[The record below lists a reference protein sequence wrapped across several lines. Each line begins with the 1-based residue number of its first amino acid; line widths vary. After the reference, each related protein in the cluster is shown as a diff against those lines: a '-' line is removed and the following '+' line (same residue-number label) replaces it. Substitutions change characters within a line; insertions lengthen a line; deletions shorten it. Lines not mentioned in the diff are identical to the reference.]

1 MTYQRLEECLLR
13 QNYGLLCEMLC
24 YQLIFYK
31 VILWKEAS
39 CTSQIKSKNICL
51 KHGNQ
56 VRQVNFIHLI
66 LFQGIGKDEGIIRH
80 FLYKLICIENI
91 LP

>member
-31 VILWKEAS
+31 AILWKEAS

-56 VRQVNFIHLI
+56 VHQVNFIHFI
-66 LFQGIGKDEGIIRH
+66 LFQGIGKDEGTIRH